1 MSLLDRLAV
10 LQRALLTRRALA
22 LGLATLG
29 ALALA
34 ACLLALGARAGL
46 LARARWLPLAWWL
59 AVIGAVVAAVRVIV
73 RAGGGGERGGG
84 GRTGTGLRDAA
95 RLVETEQAL
104 RRGTLIG
111 LVDTADGSPAGTS
124 PALRERASR
133 DVERRL
139 PQRPL
144 DWAPGAAAE
153 LAARVRR
160 LAVAGGTAALAAIL
174 ALWWAGEAAA
184 TLVSPLRALRAVV
197 AARVMLAASARAV
210 RPGETVTFTVRAT
223 APGRLALFLREPGEP
238 WQRVALERGSSVEHR
253 VANLRAPLFAYAA
266 LDDASSDT
274 VHVALIEPLLVA
286 QLSVTARYPDYLNR
300 EGEELDAAAPMVVPT
315 GTALTIRGAASAP
328 LTRAALVAGD
338 TVALR
343 TRGAGFEGT
352 LAVRASATWR
362 LALADRAGAEPPAP
376 TLLDVRAVP
385 DSAPVVAVPVPGADT
400 TAPLDLR
407 PVLVIDARDDYGLG
421 RVEIVS
427 WRVSRLGVVSDT
439 AVDSVPGATGADRIV
454 LTQVM
459 DLTARGLVPGDTLR
473 FYVRAGDQAPV
484 PHVGRSREYAL
495 RLRSLAELREAVRGG
510 ADSLASQAAA
520 LAAEQAQV
528 TRQTEDLA
536 AQRNRAQDP
545 TRPTTPPP
553 GPDARA
559 ARERPDQGA
568 MNFEQAAEAQR
579 LADQQHQ
586 LAERAD
592 QMRQELERLAR
603 AAEEAG
609 LNDRDWQQQLRNLEE
624 LLRQAITPQLRERLE
639 ELQRAL
645 ERLDPRA
652 VQDALRRLAE
662 EQRRLRDELQRSS
675 ELFERAA
682 IEGSLQTFAQNAEAL
697 RRDQD
702 QLNQRAMQRRDSTA
716 AAAEQQRLQQTADSL
731 ARDLQRLE
739 DRLRERGDSA
749 AAAAVDSSG
758 ERVGNA
764 SQQMG
769 QARQS
774 MRAGNRS
781 AAAQQGRRASQELEQ
796 VPRQLEE
803 TQQEMSEAWRTEV
816 LRLLG
821 QSLNE
826 TITLAA
832 EEQRLARELRRGEG
846 SAEARGRQSAVEQ
859 GVNQLVRQLQAAA
872 GTNAL
877 VSPRLG
883 AAMAQAREQVAQSR
897 QALEGPSPSS
907 QDAAERAQ
915 DAAQLLSQAA
925 FQLMRSRDD
934 VAGAQ
939 SGSGFAEAVERMAQL
954 AGQQGQ
960 LNDQLGGLL
969 PMLGGGQEALMQ
981 QLRELAQRQRS
992 LANQME
998 RLAES
1003 GMPGRPDQLAEEAR
1017 QLAERIETAR
1027 LDRAT
1032 LERQQRLFRR
1042 MLDAGRT
1049 LRDEDQPEDPERQ
1062 SRAAGDVRGRDVRGR
1077 LPREGAVRFPAPSW
1091 ETLKGLSPSER
1102 AMVLDYFR
1110 RLNAPLPNR

>member
-1 MSLLDRLAV
+1 VSLLDRLAV
-10 LQRALLTRRALA
+10 LQRALLNRRALA

-34 ACLLALGARAGL
+34 VCLLALGARAGL
-46 LARARWLPLAWWL
+46 LARARWLPLVWWL
-59 AVIGAVVAAVRVIV
+59 AVIGAVAAVVRVIV
-73 RAGGGGERGGG
+73 RARGGG
-84 GRTGTGLRDAA
+84 RAGAGLRDAA
-95 RLVETEQAL
+95 RLVEAEQAL

-111 LVDTADGSPAGTS
+111 LVDTADGAPAGTS
-124 PALRERASR
+124 PALRARASR
-133 DVERRL
+133 DVEGRL
-139 PQRPL
+139 PERPL
-144 DWAPGAAAE
+144 DWTPGSAAE

-160 LAVAGGTAALAAIL
+160 LAVAGGAAAVAAML

-197 AARVMLAASARAV
+197 AARVTLAASARAV
-210 RPGETVTFTVRAT
+210 RPGEAVTFTVHAT

-238 WQRVALERGSSVEHR
+238 WQRLTLEQGSTVEHR
-253 VANLRAPLFAYAA
+253 VADLRAPLFAYAA
-266 LDDASSDT
+266 LDGASSDT
-274 VHVALIEPLLVA
+274 LHVALIEPLLVA

-300 EGEELDAAAPMVVPT
+300 AGEELDATAPMVVPT

-362 LALADRAGAEPPAP
+362 LALADRAGAEPPEP

-421 RVEIVS
+421 KVEILS

-439 AVDSVPGATGADRIV
+439 AVDSVPGASGADRIV
-454 LTQVM
+454 LTHVM

-473 FYVRAGDQAPV
+473 FFVRAGDQAPV
-484 PHVGRSREYAL
+484 PHIGRSREYAL

-520 LAAEQAQV
+520 LAADQAQV

-545 TRPTTPPP
+545 TRPNSSPPP

-579 LADQQHQ
+579 LADQQQQ

-603 AAEEAG
+603 AAEDAG
-609 LNDRDWQQQLRNLEE
+609 LNDREWQQQLRNLEE

-652 VQDALRRLAE
+652 VQDALRRLTE

-702 QLNQRAMQRRDSTA
+702 QLNQRAMQRQDSTA
-716 AAAEQQRLQQTADSL
+716 AAAEQQRLQQAADSL

-758 ERVGNA
+758 ERVSNA
-764 SQQMG
+764 SRQMG

-796 VPRQLEE
+796 VPQQLEE
-803 TQQEMSEAWRTEV
+803 TQQEMSEAWRNEV

-826 TITLAA
+826 TITLAT

-907 QDAAERAQ
+907 QEAAERAQ

-925 FQLMRSRDD
+925 FQLMRNRDD

-998 RLAES
+998 RLTES

-1062 SRAAGDVRGRDVRGR
+1062 SRTAGDVRGRDVRGR

-1110 RLNAPLPNR
+1110 RLNAPNR

>member
-1 MSLLDRLAV
+1 MSLLERLAA
-10 LQRALLTRRALA
+10 LQRSLLARRALA

-34 ACLLALGARAGL
+34 ALLLALGARLGL

-59 AVIGAVVAAVRVIV
+59 AVFTGVALVV
-73 RAGGGGERGGG
+73 RAIARAPSRAGA
-84 GRTGTGLRDAA
+84 GLRDAA
-95 RLVETEQAL
+95 RLVEAEQAM
-104 RRGTLIG
+104 RRGTLVG
-111 LVDTADGSPAGTS
+111 LVDTAEGTPAGTS
-124 PALRERASR
+124 PALRERAAR
-133 DVERRL
+133 AVEEQL
-139 PQRPL
+139 PERPQE
-144 DWAPGAAAE
+144 WAPGSTAE
-153 LAARVRR
+153 LVRRVRR
-160 LAVAGGTAALAAIL
+160 RAVAGGAAALLAVA
-174 ALWWAGEAAA
+174 ALWWAGDAAA
-184 TLVSPLRALRAVV
+184 TLVSPVRALRAVV
-197 AARVMLAASARAV
+197 AAKVTLAASAAAV
-210 RPGETVTFTVRAT
+210 RPGATVTFTIRST

-238 WQRVALERGSSVEHR
+238 WRRVAMDPGTVVEHR
-253 VANLRAPLFAYAA
+253 VTDLRAPLFAYAA
-266 LDDASSDT
+266 LDGASSDT
-274 VHVALIEPLLVA
+274 LHVALIEPLLVA
-286 QLSVTARYPDYLNR
+286 QLSVAARYPDYLNR
-300 EGEELDAAAPMVVPT
+300 EAGELDPTAPLVVPT
-315 GTALTIRGAASAP
+315 GTILTVRGAASAAIS
-328 LTRAALVAGD
+328 RAALVAAD
-338 TVALR
+338 TLALR
-343 TRGAGFEGT
+343 TRGSGFEGS
-352 LAVRASATWR
+352 LAVRGSAVWR
-362 LALADRAGAEPPAP
+362 LVLADRAGAEVPEP

-439 AVDSVPGATGADRIV
+439 AIDSVPGASGADRVV

-473 FYVRAGDQAPV
+473 YFVRAADRAPP

-510 ADSLASQAAA
+510 ADSLAAQAAA

-536 AQRNRAQDP
+536 AQRNRTQDQ
-545 TRPTTPPP
+545 TRTPPQAA
-553 GPDARA
+553 DARQ
-559 ARERPDQGA
+559 ARERQQGPGA

-579 LADQQHQ
+579 LADQQQQ
-586 LAERAD
+586 LAERAE
-592 QMRQELERLAR
+592 QMREELERLAR
-603 AAEEAG
+603 AAEDAG
-609 LNDRDWQQQLRNLEE
+609 LNDREWQQQLRNLED
-624 LLRQAITPQLRERLE
+624 LMRQALTPELRARLE

-652 VQDALRRLAE
+652 VQDALRRLTE

-697 RRDQD
+697 RRDQE
-702 QLNQRAMQRRDSTA
+702 QLNRRASQRQDTA
-716 AAAEQQRLQQTADSL
+716 QAAAEQQQLQQAADSL

-739 DRLRERGDSA
+739 ERLRERGDSA

-758 ERVGNA
+758 ERVSDA

-774 MRAGNRS
+774 MRAGQRS
-781 AAAQQGRRASQELEQ
+781 AAAQQGRRAAQQLEQ
-796 VPRQLEE
+796 VPQQLEE
-803 TQQEMSEAWRTEV
+803 TQQEMSEAWRNEV

-846 SAEARGRQSAVEQ
+846 SAEARGRQSAAEQ

-883 AAMAQAREQVAQSR
+883 AALGRAREQVAQSR

-907 QDAAERAQ
+907 QEAAERAQ
-915 DAAQLLSQAA
+915 EAAQLLSQAA
-925 FQLMRSRDD
+925 FQMMRNRDD

-939 SGSGFAEAVERMAQL
+939 SGSGFAEAVERMSQL

-998 RLAES
+998 RLTES

-1017 QLAERIETAR
+1017 QLAERIESAR

-1049 LRDEDQPEDPERQ
+1049 LRDEEEPEDPERQ
-1062 SRAAGDVRGRDVRGR
+1062 SRTAGDVPGRDVRGR
-1077 LPREGAVRFPAPSW
+1077 PPSDGAPRFPAPSW

-1110 RLNAPLPNR
+1110 RLNAPNR